1 MVSASP
7 IGHLGK
13 KAAWC
18 ASRVRD
24 SLVVFGCG
32 HPNIHLVE
40 GQPISSEVDLI
51 YLWEHS
57 GSSINTL
64 FDSLDRARVPFA
76 TYAHIYIL
84 CIVISLEIQDQTKW
98 LVFGMIYGA
107 RIPDPTYT
115 RKVWST
121 WTSWVHFL
129 GSTVLSYPMNL

>member
-76 TYAHIYIL
+76 LVAERRL
-84 CIVISLEIQDQTKW
+84 CRWS
-98 LVFGMIYGA
+98 VFQ
-107 RIPDPTYT
+107 RDS
-115 RKVWST
+115 VEFS
-121 WTSWVHFL
+121 F
-129 GSTVLSYPMNL
+129 